1 MLRLFYFERG
11 AAADGH
17 LTSSAICDRHG
28 VMDTVDPP
36 PPPLN
41 NIFGTPLLLLSYY
54 LNNLIGVTEAATK
67 ISTGPYGDH
76 QGMNNNKE
84 LQANDFPF
92 FWV

>member
-1 MLRLFYFERG
+1 
-11 AAADGH
+11 
-17 LTSSAICDRHG
+17 
-28 VMDTVDPP
+28 MDTVDPP